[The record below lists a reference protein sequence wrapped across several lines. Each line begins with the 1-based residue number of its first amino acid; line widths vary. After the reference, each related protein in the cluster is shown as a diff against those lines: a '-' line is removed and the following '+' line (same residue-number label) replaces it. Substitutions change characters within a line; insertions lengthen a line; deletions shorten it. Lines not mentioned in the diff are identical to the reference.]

1 MNKFLTHYKSNK
13 NIVYSCKYHIIW
25 CTKYRRDI
33 IKNNIEEDLK
43 NIIQNVAN
51 DLNVEVLEIE
61 TMPDHVH
68 LLVDVDPQFGV
79 HKFIK
84 RVKGKSSRI
93 LRDKYQS
100 IRKRVPTLWTNSY
113 FVNSVGGATLDVI
126 KKYIEDQKNV

>member
-1 MNKFLTHYKSNK
+1 LNKFLTHYKSNK

>member
-33 IKNNIEEDLK
+33 IKNNIEKDLK
-43 NIIQNVAN
+43 NIIQDVAN
-51 DLNVEVLEIE
+51 DLNVEILEIE